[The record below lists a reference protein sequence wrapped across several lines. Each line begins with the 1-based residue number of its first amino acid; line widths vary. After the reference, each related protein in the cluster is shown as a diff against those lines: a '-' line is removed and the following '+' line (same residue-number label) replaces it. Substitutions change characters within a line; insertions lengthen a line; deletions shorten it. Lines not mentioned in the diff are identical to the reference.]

1 MALPGRLGIVTMNA
15 GKFKEIKE
23 LLKGVGCELHQV
35 DEPFIE
41 IQADTLEEVV
51 LYGLK
56 EIHQRRSFSHPV
68 IKDDSGLFIDILDG
82 FPGVYSAHA
91 MRTIG
96 CEGMLRLMEGQPE
109 RRAEFR
115 TSVGLL
121 YPDGSVSIYR
131 GFVRGRI
138 VEEARGRQGFGF
150 DPIFVPEGHDETF
163 SEMDLGT
170 KNGISH
176 RSRAISS
183 LVNDLLD

>member
-1 MALPGRLGIVTMNA
+1 MMKKLGIVTMNA

-23 LLKGVGCELHQV
+23 MLKSVGCELHQV

-56 EIHQRRSFSHPV
+56 EIRGRISLSHPV
-68 IKDDSGLFIDILDG
+68 IKDDSGLFIDVLDG

-96 CEGMLRLMEGQPE
+96 CEGLLRLMEGQPE

-131 GFVRGRI
+131 GSVSGRI

-150 DPIFVPEGHDETF
+150 DPIFVPDGYDETF
-163 SEMDLGT
+163 AEMDLGT

-176 RSRAISS
+176 RYRAISS
-183 LVNDLLD
+183 LVDDLLDG